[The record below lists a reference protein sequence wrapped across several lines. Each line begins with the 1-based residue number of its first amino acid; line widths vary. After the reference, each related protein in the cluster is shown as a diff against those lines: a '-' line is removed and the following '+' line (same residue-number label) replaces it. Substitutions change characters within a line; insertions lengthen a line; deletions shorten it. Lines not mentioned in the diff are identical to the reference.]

1 KLSAAVI
8 GNETA
13 FKRLESIIHPLVQQ
27 EETDFL
33 RKAKE
38 QGFDIVLLDIPLL
51 FETGAENRVDK
62 IAVVSAPFE
71 IQRERVLSRPD
82 MTEEKFASIINRQ
95 VPDDEKRKR
104 ADFIIDTNGDFDNTR
119 RQIVTIL

>member
-1 KLSAAVI
+1 PGTVINGVVDRHKLSAAVI

-82 MTEEKFASIINRQ
+82 MTEE
-95 VPDDEKRKR
+95 
-104 ADFIIDTNGDFDNTR
+104 
-119 RQIVTIL
+119 